1 MHAKSRAQ
9 ALLLASC
16 AVGLA
21 GCSSSGG
28 AQSASAVVAPLTI
41 VLTNRHPAFTTNRTG
56 AYEVILVSSGC
67 PIGKASGYQLS
78 LVGRTHGER
87 LVDHAGPPPL
97 GGMPGLPGKLTLPAD
112 TWTVTLTAAVG
123 CAPWDVTVQPS
134 GA

>member
-1 MHAKSRAQ
+1 MHAKSRIQ
-9 ALLLASC
+9 ALLLALC

-21 GCSSSGG
+21 GCSSHGG
-28 AQSASAVVAPLTI
+28 AHSAAAAIAPVTI
-41 VLTNRHPAFTTNRTG
+41 VLTNGQPTFTTNRTR
-56 AYEVILVSSGC
+56 AYELSLVSSGC
-67 PIGKASGYQLS
+67 SIGKSSGYQLS

-123 CAPWDVTVQPS
+123 CAPWDITVQPS